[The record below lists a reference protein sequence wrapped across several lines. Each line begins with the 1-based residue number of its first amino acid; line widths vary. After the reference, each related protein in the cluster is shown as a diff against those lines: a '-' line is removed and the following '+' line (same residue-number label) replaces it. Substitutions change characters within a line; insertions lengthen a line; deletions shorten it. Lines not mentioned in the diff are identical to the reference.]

1 MRYLFTVLAALL
13 VAAAAVAIP
22 EAPRAEASS
31 YNGTV
36 RACNGQDVWLR
47 PAEKRTLQ
55 LHNQARA
62 NRDLPRLCI
71 QQQLQRAARGH
82 SADMIRNDYFSHTSQ
97 DGRTF
102 QQRVRQEG
110 YTPRGFSFYR
120 VGENI
125 AGGSGR
131 AGAPPSIHR
140 RWMQSDGH
148 RGNILDRQFR
158 QVGIGVA
165 AGNYR
170 GIDGYRMYTV
180 DFGVRRR

>member
-1 MRYLFTVLAALL
+1 MRYLLTVLASLL
-13 VAAAAVAIP
+13 VAGAAVAIP

-31 YNGTV
+31 YDGTV

-55 LHNQARA
+55 LHNQARIS
-62 NRDLPRLCI
+62 RDLPRLCI

-82 SADMIRNDYFSHTSQ
+82 SADMIRNNYFSHTSR
-97 DGRTF
+97 DGRSF
-102 QQRVRQEG
+102 QQRIRQEG

-120 VGENI
+120 IGENI

-131 AGAPPSIHR
+131 AGAPYPTHQ

-148 RGNILDRQFR
+148 RKNILNRQFR
-158 QVGIGVA
+158 HVGIGVA

-170 GIDGYRMYTV
+170 GIGNYRMYTV
-180 DFGVRRR
+180 DFGVWRR